1 MRWLHQLWM
10 KVTML
15 LGRANAGGQLDDEL
29 QFHIDQ
35 QIAENR
41 AAGMSEEEAR
51 QAALRIFGNP
61 AALRD
66 QARETWS
73 WHWLE
78 QLSRDVR
85 QSIRS
90 LLRTPGFSIVAI
102 AVLALGIGANV
113 ALFTLVHSVLLKPFP
128 FPEPDRLVR
137 IFEADAHGRF
147 QDNLVAGGDF
157 ADWQSQSHSFEAM
170 AAKRWQ
176 SHSLS
181 GTQGQLPEIA
191 EGQTASWNLFPM
203 LGVKPVIGRLF
214 SAADDRPQA
223 PATVVLS
230 WGLWKRRYG
239 GSPAVLGSTIM
250 LDANPYTVIGVL
262 PAWFTYPD
270 SRVELWTAIY
280 HERSPMI
287 MSLHQA
293 HNLDV
298 VARLKPGVS
307 MEQATAEISGIQVQI
322 RRQYPDGPVN
332 DAANLRPILDAEVH
346 GVKLGF
352 YALLAATGCLLLIA
366 CLNIANLLVARTA
379 ARQKEM
385 AIRTALGG
393 TRGRLIRTQVVE
405 SIVLAAAGGSLGLML
420 AYGALQW
427 FVSTRPDIP
436 RLDAV
441 HIDGMTLAFAA
452 GAVLICGLIAGLVPA
467 LSSSDRHILT
477 TLQESARSHGGSH
490 GKVRLRRV
498 LLALEVGLTV
508 VLLVGAGLLLKTYH
522 RLRSV
527 DMGANVEN
535 VLTMT
540 LDLPRGSYRNAVQIV
555 SFYDTLLES
564 VRRLPGVRGA
574 GLSTA
579 LPGEGRKRDDTFTI
593 AEHPPL
599 PTGQVLGALTRF
611 ADPAYFR
618 TMQIP
623 LFEGRTFDDGERLDR
638 ANAVIVSQAL
648 VRAYFPGEDPIG
660 KHIVTSV
667 TSPESHRYEI
677 VGVVG
682 DTLEDQATPP
692 NPAFY
697 FPFMGG
703 SERTVSLVVRTAQ
716 EPSSLALPV
725 QRIIS
730 GMDRDLPVADV
741 LTMDQVAKQSIAN
754 TSLDA
759 TLLAGFGALSLL
771 LAAVGLFGV
780 LSYMVAQ
787 RTTEIGIRI
796 ALGAQREQVV
806 RQFLGDGLRPAIYG
820 LLLGLAAS
828 AMVTQ
833 LISSM
838 LYKTQ
843 ALDPMVFVAVSLML
857 LLVAALACILPAW
870 RASRLD
876 PMQALRRE

>member
-15 LGRANAGGQLDDEL
+15 LGRGGAGAQLDNEL

-35 QIAENR
+35 QIAENL
-41 AAGMSEEEAR
+41 AAGMSEEEAG
-51 QAALRIFGNP
+51 QAALRMFGNP

-90 LLRTPGFSIVAI
+90 LLRTPGFSIVAVS
-102 AVLALGIGANV
+102 VLALGIGANV

-137 IFEADAHGRF
+137 IFEADARGRF
-147 QDNLVAGGDF
+147 KDNIVAGGDF
-157 ADWQSQSHSFEAM
+157 ADWQAQSHSFEAM
-170 AAKRWQ
+170 AIKKWQ
-176 SHSLS
+176 HHSLS
-181 GTQGQLPEIA
+181 GTQGQLPEIV
-191 EGQTASWNLFPM
+191 EGHMASWNLFPM

-223 PATVVLS
+223 AATALLS

-239 GSPAVLGSTIM
+239 GNPAILGSTIM
-250 LDANPYTVIGVL
+250 LDANPYTVIGIL

-270 SRVELWTAIY
+270 SRVQVWTALY
-280 HERSPMI
+280 HEKSPWL
-287 MSLHQA
+287 MSLHEG
-293 HNLDV
+293 HNFDV
-298 VARLKPGVS
+298 VARLRPGVA
-307 MEQATAEISGIQVQI
+307 MEQATAELSGIQAQI
-322 RRQYPDGPVN
+322 RRQYPNGPVN
-332 DAANLRPILDAEVH
+332 DAVNLRPILDAEVH
-346 GVKLGF
+346 GVQEGL

-393 TRGRLIRTQVVE
+393 TRGRLIRIQVIE

-452 GAVLICGLIAGLVPA
+452 GAVLLCGLVAGLIPA
-467 LSSSDRHILT
+467 LSSSDRNILT

-490 GKVRLRRV
+490 GKARLRRG

-540 LDLPRGSYRNAVQIV
+540 LDLPLGSYRNAVQIV
-555 SFYDTLLES
+555 SFYDTLLER

-599 PTGQVLGALTRF
+599 PTGQVLDALTRF
-611 ADPAYFR
+611 ADPAYFS
-618 TMQIP
+618 TMRIP
-623 LFEGRTFDDGERLDR
+623 LLEGRTFDEGERLDR

-648 VRAYFPGEDPIG
+648 VRAYFSGENPIG
-660 KHIVTSV
+660 KHIVASV
-667 TSPESHRYEI
+667 TDRDSHSYEI

-682 DTLEDQATPP
+682 DTLEDQETPA

-716 EPSSLALPV
+716 RPLSLALPV
-725 QRIIS
+725 QRVIS
-730 GMDRDLPVADV
+730 SMDRDLPVADV
-741 LTMDQVAKQSIAN
+741 LTMDQVATQSIAN
-754 TSLDA
+754 TSFDV
-759 TLLAGFGALSLL
+759 TLLAAFGTLSLL

-796 ALGAQREQVV
+796 ALGAQRDRVV
-806 RQFLGDGLRPAIYG
+806 RQFLADGLRPAIYG
-820 LLLGLAAS
+820 LVLGLAAS
-828 AMVTQ
+828 AMVTR

-843 ALDPMVFVAVSLML
+843 ALDPIVFVAVSLVL